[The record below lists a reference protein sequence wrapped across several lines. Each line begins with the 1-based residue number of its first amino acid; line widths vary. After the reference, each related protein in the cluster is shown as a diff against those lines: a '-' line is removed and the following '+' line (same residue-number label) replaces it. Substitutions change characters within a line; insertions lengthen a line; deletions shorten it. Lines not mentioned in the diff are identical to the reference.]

1 MKQYTKQ
8 YKKIFYVIHYYNN
21 NHTETINTKKE
32 IYKYIEILQKQEKR
46 MYYIDKIT
54 IVPTWYGH
62 STVRETLEV

>member
-1 MKQYTKQ
+1 MKQ

-21 NHTETINTKKE
+21 NHTKTINTKKE

-46 MYYIDKIT
+46 LYYIDRIT

-62 STVRETLEV
+62 YTTRETLEV

>member
-1 MKQYTKQ
+1 MKQ

-62 STVRETLEV
+62 FTTRETLEVT